1 MGSLNTSLLLSHVYA
16 LLQTNKNEVVAMS
29 SVFRSGSWGAWL
41 LGLLA
46 CFCIGQ
52 VFAADEAQEATAARS
67 LLEKAV
73 ARYRQQGDK
82 ALAEFSRQ
90 GEFVDGE
97 RYVFVTD
104 TTGIMLA
111 SGGPSVVL
119 IGRDISSVLDP
130 DLQKVFKEVL
140 QTPEGG
146 GVQQAEYRWQNW
158 RDGKVERKRVYFQRV
173 ANRILAVGYY
183 LPRATPAQAK
193 ALLDKA
199 STALSKDQSGTIDA
213 INSLKGGFLQ
223 DDLYVFVVDTA
234 TKRYVAHGTNLR
246 LVNTD
251 FSKVKDPEGRPVGV
265 PMLEMLKKQP
275 DGEYEYRWRNPVTNK
290 IENKHAYMRKVG
302 GFLVAV
308 GYYSG

>member
-1 MGSLNTSLLLSHVYA
+1 MLPVSRSRAVRKA
-16 LLQTNKNEVVAMS
+16 VA
-29 SVFRSGSWGAWL
+29 A
-41 LGLLA
+41 LLA
-46 CFCIGQ
+46 CLCASQ
-52 VFAADEAQEATAARS
+52 LWAAGDEAQEAPAARA

-73 ARYRQQGDK
+73 ARYRQEGDK

-104 TTGIMLA
+104 TNGIMLA

-119 IGRDISSVLDP
+119 IGRDVSSVLDP
-130 DLQKVFKEVL
+130 QLQKSFKQVL
-140 QTPEGG
+140 QTPESA

-158 RDGKVERKRVYFQRV
+158 ADGKVERKRVYFQRV
-173 ANRILAVGYY
+173 ANRVLAVGYY
-183 LPRATPAQAK
+183 LPRAAPAQAR

-199 STALSKDQSGTIDA
+199 SQALVADEKGTLDA

-223 DDLYVFVVDTA
+223 DDLYVFVVNTD

-251 FSKVKDPEGRPVGV
+251 FSKVKDPEGKPVGL
-265 PMLEMLKKQP
+265 PMLEMLKKQNES
-275 DGEYEYRWRNPVTNK
+275 EYEYRWRNPVTSK
-290 IENKHAYMRKVG
+290 IEHKHAYMRKVG
-302 GFLVAV
+302 NFLVAV
-308 GYYSG
+308 GYYNG

>member
-1 MGSLNTSLLLSHVYA
+1 MSVVSKPRTWKILLFA
-16 LLQTNKNEVVAMS
+16 A
-29 SVFRSGSWGAWL
+29 FA
-41 LGLLA
+41 
-46 CFCIGQ
+46 CIGMSQ
-52 VFAADEAQEATAARS
+52 VMAADDAQEAASAKA

-73 ARYRQQGDK
+73 THYRQVGDK

-104 TTGIMLA
+104 TNGVMLA

-130 DLQKVFKEVL
+130 DLQKGFKEVL
-140 QTPEGG
+140 QTPESAGI
-146 GVQQAEYRWQNW
+146 QQAEYRWQNW

-173 ANRILAVGYY
+173 GNRILAVGYY
-183 LPRATPAQAK
+183 LPRAAPEQARALLEKASK
-193 ALLDKA
+193 ALEQ
-199 STALSKDQSGTIDA
+199 DQDGTVQA

-223 DDLYVFVVDTA
+223 DDLYVFVVNVD

-251 FSKVKDPEGRPVGV
+251 FSKIKDPEGKPVGL

-275 DGEYEYRWRNPVTNK
+275 EGEYEYRWRNPVTGK
-290 IENKHAYMRKVG
+290 IEHKHAYIRKVG